1 MASRRGRR
9 PTWTSELPMLHG
21 AALGEIMKLDIDV
34 IANVSLGADREAV
47 RTITLAYAKSV
58 EGEIQTQKP
67 PPPAKGAQVYKS
79 EKQRRF
85 VMAMISQGKITVPY
99 VRGRGSSL
107 AGSQNLSQSYR
118 VTLDGDEAVLY
129 SAASY
134 APYVIG
140 DAQAP
145 IHQKR
150 WLTAVQAARI
160 VAQRGEL
167 DQIVRNTLEGMQL

>member
-1 MASRRGRR
+1 
-9 PTWTSELPMLHG
+9 MLHG
-21 AALGEIMKLDIDV
+21 VAIGEVMNMEIDV
-34 IANVSLGADREAV
+34 IANVSLGAYREAV

-67 PPPAKGAQVYKS
+67 PPPKKGAQVYKS

-85 VMAMISQGKITVPY
+85 VMAMIGQGKIKVPY
-99 VRGRGSSL
+99 VRGRGNTL
-107 AGSQNLSQSYR
+107 AGSQNMSQSYR
-118 VTLDGDEAVLY
+118 VTFDGDEAVLY

-140 DAQAP
+140 DQQAP
-145 IHQKR
+145 IHKDR

-167 DQIVRNTLEGMQL
+167 DQIVRNTLEGMKL

>member
-1 MASRRGRR
+1 
-9 PTWTSELPMLHG
+9 MLHG

-34 IANVSLGADREAV
+34 IANVSLGAYREAV

-85 VMAMISQGKITVPY
+85 VMAMIGQGKIKVPY
-99 VRGRGSSL
+99 VRGRGNTL
-107 AGSQNLSQSYR
+107 AGSQNMSQSYR

-140 DAQAP
+140 DQQAP
-145 IHQKR
+145 IHKDR

-167 DQIVRNTLEGMQL
+167 DQIVRNTLEGIKL

>member
-1 MASRRGRR
+1 
-9 PTWTSELPMLHG
+9 MLHG
-21 AALGEIMKLDIDV
+21 AALGEIMNMEIDV
-34 IANVSLGADREAV
+34 IANVSLGAYREAV

-85 VMAMISQGKITVPY
+85 VMAMIGQGKITVPY

-140 DAQAP
+140 DEQAP

-160 VAQRGEL
+160 VADRGEL
-167 DQIVRNTLEGMQL
+167 DQIVRNTLEGMSL

>member
-1 MASRRGRR
+1 
-9 PTWTSELPMLHG
+9 MLHG

-34 IANVSLGADREAV
+34 IANVSLGAYREAV

-167 DQIVRNTLEGMQL
+167 DQIVRNTLEGMKL